1 MTAATVLDSE
11 DTIETEIRRTARA
24 TKEAS
29 QILALADVA
38 TKNAALRA
46 AAAAI
51 RGEEPLDAMLSLID
65 EEDNYVGVIM
75 HNRLEGDVR
84 YFLGHPLA
92 MIGSDGNA
100 ISPKGIFGG
109 EKHHPR
115 Y

>member
-51 RGEEPLDAMLSLID
+51 RVRSDDIIAANDKDLSLIH
-65 EEDNYVGVIM
+65 I
-75 HNRLEGDVR
+75 
-84 YFLGHPLA
+84 
-92 MIGSDGNA
+92 
-100 ISPKGIFGG
+100 
-109 EKHHPR
+109 
-115 Y
+115 